1 MLIVVLNLKLK
12 MFKKLLRGNF
22 DFDRKNFSNK
32 LK

>member
-32 LK
+32 LE